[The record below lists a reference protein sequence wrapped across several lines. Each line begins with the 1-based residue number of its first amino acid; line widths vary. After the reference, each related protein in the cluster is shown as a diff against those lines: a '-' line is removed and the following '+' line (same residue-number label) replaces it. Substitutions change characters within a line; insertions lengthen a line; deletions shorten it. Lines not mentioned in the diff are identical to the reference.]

1 MLLSVEMSIPFASVA
16 KLLTVIKVQTR
27 AYAVAFT
34 VLKDIITAAG

>member
-1 MLLSVEMSIPFASVA
+1 MLLSVEMFIPFASIV
-16 KLLTVIKVQTR
+16 KLLTIIKVQTR